1 MKNWLVRTLGVILL
15 WPTLAAADP
24 ATDEAITATALDY
37 IEGWFTGD
45 EERVRRALHPEFTK
59 RRIVTDMVTGDR
71 AVQELDAE
79 TLVRA
84 TAQGAGRTAWAGPL
98 DFRVTILDRY
108 QGMADVRV
116 VSPLYVDYLHMV
128 EWEGRWVILSVL
140 WGPFGS

>member
-1 MKNWLVRTLGVILL
+1 MKNWLVGTLGVILL

-140 WGPFGS
+140 WGPYGS